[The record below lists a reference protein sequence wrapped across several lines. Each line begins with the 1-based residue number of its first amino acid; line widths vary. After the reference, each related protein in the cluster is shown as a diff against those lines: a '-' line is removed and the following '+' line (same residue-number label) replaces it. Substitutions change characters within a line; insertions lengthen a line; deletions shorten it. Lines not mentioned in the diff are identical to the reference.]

1 MSDYVLPGGGYVPAV
16 TNTYT
21 TSNTAGPF
29 GTLNINNRPLR
40 VGDNDIT
47 SEDLKL
53 EVYNAKIEDLVN
65 LWVARFGNEWVDLVD
80 IERDNFFMHAYQR
93 LRQLGQLEQHY
104 LTDRSRFVC
113 RKPE

>member
-1 MSDYVLPGGGYVPAV
+1 MSGY
-16 TNTYT
+16 TYT
-21 TSNTAGPF
+21 TNNTSVPLLSG
-29 GTLNINNRPLR
+29 GTLAASTININNRPLR
-40 VGDNDIT
+40 VSDNDIT

-80 IERDNFFMHAYQR
+80 IERENFFMHAYQR

>member
-1 MSDYVLPGGGYVPAV
+1 MSDYVLPGGGCVPAV
-16 TNTYT
+16 TSTSRANTI
-21 TSNTAGPF
+21 
-29 GTLNINNRPLR
+29 NINNRPLR
-40 VGDNDIT
+40 VSDNDIT

-80 IERDNFFMHAYQR
+80 IERDNFFTHAYQR